1 MHIINAATST
11 AMQAAISTPSAQAGG
26 GQKSGFDPQALM
38 QNALQRSVSTEKGL
52 MASTAMTGPAT
63 AVVETS
69 KSDRLRALATRLSP
83 RESLMRQ
90 RAMRSYKDMADGRFL
105 DEDEVR

>member
-1 MHIINAATST
+1 MQITNSATST
-11 AMQAAISTPSAQAGG
+11 AMQAAVSSSPSSVSG

-38 QNALQRSVSTEKGL
+38 QNALHRSVSGDKGL
-52 MASTAMTGPAT
+52 LASTAMTTRAT

-83 RESLMRQ
+83 RQSLIRNK
-90 RAMRSYKDMADGRFL
+90 AMRSYKDMADGSFL
-105 DEDEVR
+105 DDE

>member
-1 MHIINAATST
+1 MHITNPATST
-11 AMQAAISTPSAQAGG
+11 AMQAAISTPSTQTVG
-26 GQKSGFDPQALM
+26 GQKSSFDPQTLL
-38 QNALQRSVSTEKGL
+38 QNALQRSVSAEKGL
-52 MASTAMTGPAT
+52 LASTAMTGRAT

-83 RESLMRQ
+83 RESLIRQ
-90 RAMRSYKDMADGRFL
+90 RAMRSYKDMADGHFL